1 MRVPRLLCLLF
12 SAQLLASSCGETP
25 SPTAP
30 SAANPPS
37 VQGPVPT
44 PTGESIRGFVT
55 DTAGRPV
62 GGARVEVVDGPSAGS
77 AATADVRG
85 EFSLSGTF
93 DESTQFRA
101 TGDGHA
107 PAVARLASSCSTCV
121 PRRWLYFTLDL
132 LTAPAR
138 VEGLY
143 LLTVMADPAC
153 TALPEI
159 ARIRVFEVR
168 VQPSVVRPATG
179 FDVLFGGA
187 ALIDGYRTAWLSVAG
202 DYVALAMGD
211 WHDVPDVVERLGDT
225 TYVGFDGGGAASIGA
240 DRLGTF
246 DAPFEGVVE
255 YCELPEPMG
264 ERYACNPPAGFTHVA
279 CTSRNHRV
287 IMARR

>member
-1 MRVPRLLCLLF
+1 
-12 SAQLLASSCGETP
+12 
-25 SPTAP
+25 
-30 SAANPPS
+30 
-37 VQGPVPT
+37 
-44 PTGESIRGFVT
+44 
-55 DTAGRPV
+55 
-62 GGARVEVVDGPSAGS
+62 
-77 AATADVRG
+77 
-85 EFSLSGTF
+85 
-93 DESTQFRA
+93 
-101 TGDGHA
+101 
-107 PAVARLASSCSTCV
+107 
-121 PRRWLYFTLDL
+121 
-132 LTAPAR
+132 
-138 VEGLY
+138 
-143 LLTVMADPAC
+143 MADPAC

-159 ARIRVFEVR
+159 ARMRVFEVR

-255 YCELPEPMG
+255 DCELPERWANGM
-264 ERYACNPPAGFTHVA
+264 PATARWFTHVV
-279 CTSRNHRV
+279 CTSGNHRV